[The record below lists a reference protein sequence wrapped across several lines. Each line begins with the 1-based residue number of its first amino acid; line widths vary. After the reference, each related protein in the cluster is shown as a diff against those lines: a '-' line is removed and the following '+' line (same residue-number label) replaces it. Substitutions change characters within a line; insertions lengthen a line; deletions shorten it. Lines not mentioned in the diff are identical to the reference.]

1 KIVAVVASIESRHRA
16 CDVGYR
22 RDGLWKTGLRGESA
36 GARTV
41 LVNPNVAAGAV
52 NHIYKTVLSN
62 ADSWNE
68 AAVNIDRRRPVRAA
82 VLRANERRVLIGG
95 IEVPPG
101 RVDLITARCRV
112 DAVDRDVFL
121 IWKTSIRYRPCSGWA
136 IIRTHDGIAKDW
148 KSLTAVG

>member
-1 KIVAVVASIESRHRA
+1 MILAQRFNAGWRVASIESRHRA

-112 DAVDRDVFL
+112 DDPSKAVPLRMPL
-121 IWKTSIRYRPCSGWA
+121 ERLS
-136 IIRTHDGIAKDW
+136 
-148 KSLTAVG
+148 